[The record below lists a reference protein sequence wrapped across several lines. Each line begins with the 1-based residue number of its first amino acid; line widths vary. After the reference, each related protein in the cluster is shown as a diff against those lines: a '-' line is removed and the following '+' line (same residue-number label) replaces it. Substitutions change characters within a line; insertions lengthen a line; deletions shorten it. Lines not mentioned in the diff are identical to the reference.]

1 MLSFFLK
8 PIYFDDRYISP
19 CEATWRIFG
28 FPIHGRKPV
37 VERLHFHLPGQHSVV
52 YQDQDD
58 IDDVLSNPSIYES
71 KFIAW
76 MNTNQSFVESQSLT
90 YKNLFS
96 KFVYNKKQR
105 CWQLSK
111 KGYTIGRLQWV
122 PPTTGELFYLRMMLT
137 VCRGPT
143 SFEDIKAVAGV
154 QYPTYREAC
163 FAIGFFTR

>member
-1 MLSFFLK
+1 
-8 PIYFDDRYISP
+8 
-19 CEATWRIFG
+19 
-28 FPIHGRKPV
+28 
-37 VERLHFHLPGQHSVV
+37 
-52 YQDQDD
+52 
-58 IDDVLSNPSIYES
+58 
-71 KFIAW
+71 

-122 PPTTGELFYLRMMLT
+122 PLTTRELFYLRMMLT
-137 VCRGPT
+137 VCRRPT
-143 SFEDIKAVAGV
+143 SFEDIRTVAGV

-163 FAIGFFTR
+163 FAMGFLQDDREFIDAIKEAKDWGSTHYLRKLFVLLLLTGTMNKPEEVWA